1 MIDVTV
7 VIVWSLHYNYPY
19 IGVCMYKLNIKSH
32 VSKEWFNFQATIK
45 FKNPD
50 RLKILVKIYM
60 STKMSDGQTLALIYS
75 KKE

>member
-1 MIDVTV
+1 M
-7 VIVWSLHYNYPY
+7 
-19 IGVCMYKLNIKSH
+19 
-32 VSKEWFNFQATIK
+32 SKEWFNFQATIK

-60 STKMSDGQTLALIYS
+60 STKMSDGQTLALLCS

>member
-19 IGVCMYKLNIKSH
+19 IGGCMYKLNIKSH

-60 STKMSDGQTLALIYS
+60 HVHKNVWRANFGIIVQ
-75 KKE
+75 